1 MKYIL
6 LLMAIVCFSCS
17 AKHNGAAIDELET
30 KASITIDLSA
40 YLKGNKNEEIMLS
53 KLVDS
58 LEYVPL
64 NTPHDLPVDI
74 LISVKISS
82 DNIFVLDRQQN
93 LFRFDRKG
101 NFLNLIGGRGEGDKE
116 YISVVNFEV
125 DEQAGRVHLFDIYR
139 KKIKT
144 YDLAGNYHGEVSVP
158 SGIEN
163 VALLND
169 SNFIGYKPW
178 YSVEGKMNQCVI
190 LDKQGREIK
199 KISISRKQTD
209 KEVEINLFRM
219 PDFNHI
225 LNTSRFCLPFDN
237 TIYLYAGNDKVTKD
251 VQFELGKYLLPLES
265 SMNVELYNQSLN
277 SPYVF
282 ELNSCR
288 MDNMVY
294 ISFFY
299 QKNSYRVVYDIIKKT
314 IYTAFVGSNPQG
326 VTNDLD
332 NGANFWPLWF
342 ESGKMIGVMSTDMLD
357 MEYEDVRVKDL
368 YERLKKCDNP
378 VLQIGYLF
386 K

>member
-1 MKYIL
+1 
-6 LLMAIVCFSCS
+6 
-17 AKHNGAAIDELET
+17 
-30 KASITIDLSA
+30 
-40 YLKGNKNEEIMLS
+40 MLS
-53 KLVDS
+53 KLADS

-74 LISVKISS
+74 LMSVKMSS

-144 YDLAGNYHGEVSVP
+144 YDMAGNYHGEVPVP
-158 SGIEN
+158 LGIEN
-163 VALLND
+163 IALLNE
-169 SNFIGYKPW
+169 SYFIGYKPW
-178 YSVEGKMNQCVI
+178 YSVDDKMNQCVI
-190 LDKQGREIK
+190 LDKQGKEINT
-199 KISISRKQTD
+199 IPFTRKQTD

-225 LNTSRFCLPFDN
+225 LSTSRFCLPFDN
-237 TIYLYAGNDKVTKD
+237 TIYYYSGNDKVNKD

-299 QKNSYRVVYDIIKKT
+299 QKKSYRLVYDVVQKT
-314 IYTAFVGSNPQG
+314 IYTAFVGSSPQG
-326 VTNDLD
+326 VANDLD
-332 NGANFWPLWF
+332 GGANFWPLWF
-342 ESGKMIGVMSTDMLD
+342 TSDKMIGMMTTDMLD
-357 MEYEDVRVKDL
+357 MEYEDVGVKDL
-368 YERLKKCDNP
+368 YERLRKFDNP
-378 VLQIGYLF
+378 VLQIGHCFNNDNLE
-386 K
+386 